1 MVHRFSMFRA
11 VMVVLI
17 IAIPTAVFAQVG
29 NPSGGN
35 DSVTWD
41 ITASGHDKVILRVSC
56 AEDLEYQKTF
66 ANGNAVRFFLRD
78 LPGNDVPNGHCAWQ
92 LWTTPKVPAG
102 IAKKLAD
109 AREAGDSAGAK
120 KILKDA
126 GVSAG
131 QYQSGSFLVQDGSI
145 FPLGLTE
152 GGSSARSVGSDSV
165 DPNGPGASSSTS
177 RKSPAGGPTR
187 NLDPTTLD
195 QVIPDDLIVQSSL
208 CVGFDCVDGESFGV
222 DTIRMKENNT
232 RINFLDTS
240 TSAGFASNDW
250 RIIANEQPSGGANM
264 LAFEDSTAARN
275 LMTIEAGAPA
285 NSLYVDSTG
294 NIGFQQSAPAL
305 DLHVTSTDTPAMR
318 YEQSNAGGFTAQTWD
333 IGANEANF
341 FVRDVTGGSR
351 LSFRIR
357 PGAPTSSIDI
367 ASDGDVG
374 IGTGSPEVK
383 LHVFGGLTD
392 DVIAGFGPGPD
403 GLVATEGAMNIG
415 YAGASFGRGAGF
427 FNARPDSGATAPNPS
442 LRFMTANL
450 VRMLIDNE
458 GFIALGSLAQT
469 GGNPTSPIHYTN
481 GANTAL
487 LTTAGV
493 WQDASSREAKENISD
508 LSTGAALET
517 LRNLTPVTYNYKV
530 VPDDPKV
537 GFIAEDVPDMV
548 ATPERKGLSALDIV
562 AVVTKVVQDQQ
573 KTIEELNARIAEL
586 EKAKP
591 QQ

>member
-1 MVHRFSMFRA
+1 MVHRFSTFRA
-11 VMVVLI
+11 AMIVLI

-41 ITASGHDKVILRVSC
+41 ITASGHDKVVLRVSC

-78 LPGNDVPNGHCAWQ
+78 LPGSDVPNGHCAWQ

-109 AREAGDSAGAK
+109 AREAGDSAAAK
-120 KILKDA
+120 QILKDA
-126 GVSAG
+126 GVTAG
-131 QYQSGSFLVQDGSI
+131 QYQSGSFLVEGGSI

-165 DPNGPGASSSTS
+165 DPNGPGASSSIS

-232 RINFLDTS
+232 RLHFLDTS

-264 LAFEDSTAARN
+264 LAIEDSTAGRN
-275 LMTIEAGAPA
+275 LVTVEAGAPA
-285 NSLYVDSTG
+285 NALYVDSTG
-294 NIGFQQSAPAL
+294 NIGLQQSAPGL
-305 DLHVTSTDTPAMR
+305 DLHMTTTDTPAMR
-318 YEQSNAGGFTAQTWD
+318 YEQTNAGGFTAQTWD

-341 FVRDVTGGSR
+341 FVRDVTGGSL

-367 ASDGDVG
+367 SASGKVGMGTGSPVANLDVRGTNAHVIAGSDTTDFIGAGQTGFGASNGTEKIFFAVQTGLTFVGSISNTKLGFVTNNSTRMTIDGNNVG
-374 IGTGSPEVK
+374 IGTLSPTSN
-383 LHVFGGLTD
+383 LHIVS
-392 DVIAGFGPGPD
+392 
-403 GLVATEGAMNIG
+403 
-415 YAGASFGRGAGF
+415 GASFSSI
-427 FNARPDSGATAPNPS
+427 NAGATQ
-442 LRFMTANL
+442 FTASSS
-450 VRMLIDNE
+450 RTFKDN
-458 GFIALGSLAQT
+458 IKPVQT
-469 GGNPTSPIHYTN
+469 GGI
-481 GANTAL
+481 
-487 LTTAGV
+487 
-493 WQDASSREAKENISD
+493 
-508 LSTGAALET
+508 LSKIE
-517 LRNLTPVTYNYKV
+517 RIPVVTYDFKDNG
-530 VPDDPKV
+530 PKDRM
-537 GFIAEDVPDMV
+537 GLIAEDFHQVFDRGDEKMIDGHEV
-548 ATPERKGLSALDIV
+548 QMALWLAVQELTATNKALTER
-562 AVVTKVVQDQQ
+562 
-573 KTIEELNARIAEL
+573 LNTL
-586 EKAKP
+586 EKELVAKP
-591 QQ
+591 DANQQ